1 MALLDLYSVQ
11 PAQPYMVALDTLNVL
26 LNLYDFFC
34 FSQLV
39 WYQFYNPYSIG
50 KSIIS

>member
-1 MALLDLYSVQ
+1 MAFLDLYSVQ
-11 PAQPYMVALDTLNVL
+11 PAQPYMVALD
-26 LNLYDFFC
+26 LYDFFC
-34 FSQLV
+34 FSQLM